1 MVEYRQFLR
10 SDVFTDEG
18 VHAVKVSKN
27 LLAVL
32 ALLMV
37 VGLLLAACGGDTTT
51 TTAAATGTTAAP
63 TETTAAPVE
72 EYTFKIGGVGPF
84 TGDLAKIGN
93 DALQAIQM
101 AVEDFNAS
109 GAMPGVTFTV
119 EVGDD
124 GADPAKAA
132 TIAEKFSS
140 DESVVGV
147 VGPMTSGA
155 VQAALPIFND
165 ASLAQ
170 ITQSATN
177 VNLSTLGFSVFHRIC
192 PSDGVQGP
200 SIAKFMIED
209 LKATSVFIIDDGEA
223 YSKGLADQAEEALTS
238 GGVTVKRAQIAGAD
252 KDFATVLTQVK
263 EMNPSI
269 LFLPLPNPPQAAA
282 IAKQMK
288 SMGFQ
293 VQMFG
298 ADGTKDGELITAA
311 GGATEGMYSTVLGPM
326 PETLDSAKPFLDKY
340 IAKYQV
346 TSAFTAQS
354 YEATN
359 VLLEAIKTV
368 GVVDGKIDREAVN
381 AALSAS
387 NYSGILGFPIAFTP
401 EGDLVGGGIT
411 VLQVKGT
418 EFVPVKMVTL
428 P

>member
-1 MVEYRQFLR
+1 MV
-10 SDVFTDEG
+10 
-18 VHAVKVSKN
+18 
-27 LLAVL
+27 VL
-32 ALLMV
+32 ALLMI
-37 VGLLLAACGGDTTT
+37 VGLALAACGGDTTT
-51 TTAAATGTTAAP
+51 TTAAGSDTTGGSDTTMAP
-63 TETTAAPVE
+63 GEAVTL
-72 EYTFKIGGVGPF
+72 KIGGAGPF
-84 TGDLAKIGN
+84 TGDLAKIGT
-93 DALQAIQM
+93 DALQAVQM

-132 TIAEKFSS
+132 TIAEKFAS

-155 VQAALPIFND
+155 VQAALPILDEAN
-165 ASLAQ
+165 LAQ
-170 ITQSATN
+170 ITQSATA
-177 VNLSTLGFSVFHRIC
+177 VNLSTLGFPVFHRVN
-192 PSDGVQGP
+192 PSDAVQGP
-200 SIAKFMIED
+200 SIAKYMIDD
-209 LKATSVFIIDDGEA
+209 LNVESVFIIDDGEA
-223 YSKGLADQAEEALTS
+223 YSKGLADQVETALKD
-238 GGVTVKRAQIAGAD
+238 GNVTVKRAQIAGAD

-263 EMNPSI
+263 DMNPSL
-269 LFLPLPNPPQAAA
+269 LFTPLPSPPQAAA

-293 VQMFG
+293 IQMMG
-298 ADGTKDGELITAA
+298 ADGTHDPELMTAA
-311 GGATEGMYSTVLGPM
+311 GGATEGMYSTVLGPL

-340 IAKYQV
+340 VAKYQV

-368 GVVDGKIDREAVN
+368 GVVDGKVDRAAVN
-381 AALSAS
+381 DALSAS
-387 NYSGILGFPIAFTP
+387 NYNGILGFPIAFTP

-428 P
+428 Q

>member
-1 MVEYRQFLR
+1 M
-10 SDVFTDEG
+10 
-18 VHAVKVSKN
+18 
-27 LLAVL
+27 AVL

-37 VGLLLAACGGDTTT
+37 VALVLAACGGDTTT
-51 TTAAATGTTAAP
+51 TEGTTATP
-63 TETTAAPVE
+63 DGETTAPAE
-72 EYTFKIGGVGPF
+72 AITLKIGGAGPF
-84 TGDLAKIGN
+84 TGDLAKIGT

-132 TIAEKFSS
+132 TIAEKFAS

-155 VQAALPIFND
+155 VQAALPILND
-165 ASLAQ
+165 ANLAMV
-170 ITQSATN
+170 TQSATA
-177 VNLSTLGFSVFHRIC
+177 VNLSTLGFSVFHRIN

-200 SIAKFMIED
+200 SIAKFMIDD
-209 LKATSVFIIDDGEA
+209 LKVASVFIIDDGEA
-223 YSKGLADQAEEALTS
+223 YSKGLADQVETALKA
-238 GGVTVKRAQIAGAD
+238 GNVTVQRAQIAGAD

-263 EMNPSI
+263 DMNPSI
-269 LFLPLPNPPQAAA
+269 LFVPLPNPPQAAA

-293 VQMFG
+293 VQMMG
-298 ADGTKDGELITAA
+298 ADGTHDPELMTTA
-311 GGATEGMYSTVLGPM
+311 GGATEGMYSTVLGPL
-326 PETLDSAKPFLDKY
+326 PDTLPSAEPFITKY
-340 IAKYQV
+340 VAKYQV

-359 VLLEAIKTV
+359 VLLEAIKSV
-368 GVVDGKIDREAVN
+368 GVVDGKIDRAAVN

-387 NYSGILGFPIAFTP
+387 NYTGILGFPIAFTP

-411 VLQVKGT
+411 VLQVKGSDFT
-418 EFVPVKMVTL
+418 TVKMVTL

>member
-1 MVEYRQFLR
+1 M
-10 SDVFTDEG
+10 
-18 VHAVKVSKN
+18 KVSKN
-27 LLAVL
+27 PVALL

-37 VGLLLAACGGDTTT
+37 IGLVLAACGGDTTT
-51 TTAAATGTTAAP
+51 TGGT
-63 TETTAAPVE
+63 TETTVASGDTTTTAPAE
-72 EYTFKIGGVGPF
+72 AITLKIGGAGPF
-84 TGDLAKIGN
+84 TGDLAKIGT
-93 DALQAIQM
+93 DALQAVQM

-132 TIAEKFSS
+132 TIAEKFAS

-155 VQAALPIFND
+155 VQAALPIFSD
-165 ASLAQ
+165 ANLAMV
-170 ITQSATN
+170 TQSATN
-177 VNLSTLGFSVFHRIC
+177 VNLSTLGFPVFHRIC

-200 SIAKFMIED
+200 SIAKFMIDD
-209 LKATSVFIIDDGEA
+209 LKAASVFIIDDGEA
-223 YSKGLADQAEEALTS
+223 YSKGLADQVETALKA
-238 GGVTVKRAQIAGAD
+238 GNVTVKRAQIAGAD

-263 EMNPSI
+263 DMNPSI
-269 LFLPLPNPPQAAA
+269 LFVPLPNPPQAAA

-293 VQMFG
+293 IQMMG
-298 ADGTKDGELITAA
+298 ADGTHDPELMTTA
-311 GGATEGMYSTVLGPM
+311 GGATEGMYSTVLGPL

-340 IAKYQV
+340 VAKYQV

-359 VLLEAIKTV
+359 VLLEAIKSV
-368 GVVDGKIDREAVN
+368 GVVDGKIDRAAVN

-387 NYSGILGFPIAFTP
+387 NYTGILGFPIAFTP

-411 VLQVKGT
+411 VLQVKGS

>member
-1 MVEYRQFLR
+1 M
-10 SDVFTDEG
+10 
-18 VHAVKVSKN
+18 KVSKN
-27 LLAVL
+27 LVAVL

-37 VGLLLAACGGDTTT
+37 VGLLLAACGGDDTTT
-51 TTAAATGTTAAP
+51 TTAASGGSDTTMAP
-63 TETTAAPVE
+63 GEAVSL
-72 EYTFKIGGVGPF
+72 KIGGAGPF
-84 TGDLAKIGN
+84 TGDLAKIGT

-132 TIAEKFSS
+132 TVAEKFAS
-140 DESVVGV
+140 DDSVVGV

-155 VQAALPIFND
+155 VQAALPIFD
-165 ASLAQ
+165 DSSLAMV
-170 ITQSATN
+170 TQSATA

-200 SIAKFMIED
+200 SIAKFMMDD
-209 LKATSVFIIDDGEA
+209 LNVTSAFIIDDGEA
-223 YSKGLADQAEEALTS
+223 YAKGLADQVEAALKA
-238 GGVTVKRAQIAGAD
+238 GGVTDVKRAQIAGAD

-263 EMNPSI
+263 DMNPSI
-269 LFLPLPNPPQAAA
+269 LFTPLPSPPQIAA

-293 VQMFG
+293 VQMMG
-298 ADGTKDGELITAA
+298 ADGSHDPELITTA
-311 GGATEGMYSTVLGPM
+311 GGATEGMYSTVLGPL
-326 PETLDSAKPFLDKY
+326 PDTLPSAEPFITKY
-340 IAKYQV
+340 KAKYQV

-368 GVVDGKIDREAVN
+368 GVVDGKVDRQAVN
-381 AALSAS
+381 DELSKS
-387 NYSGILGFPIAFTP
+387 NYTGILGFPIAFTP

-411 VLQVKGT
+411 VLQVKGPD
-418 EFVPVKMVTL
+418 FVTL
-428 P
+428 KAVTLE

>member
-1 MVEYRQFLR
+1 M
-10 SDVFTDEG
+10 
-18 VHAVKVSKN
+18 HVKVSKT
-27 LLAVL
+27 LLAAL

-37 VGLLLAACGGDTTT
+37 VGLVLAACGGTTT
-51 TTAAATGTTAAP
+51 TTAVTTATTAAGGATGTTAA
-63 TETTAAPVE
+63 APSGEAV
-72 EYTFKIGGVGPF
+72 TLKIGGAGPF
-84 TGDLAKIGN
+84 TGDLAKIGT
-93 DALQAIQM
+93 DALQAVQM

-132 TIAEKFSS
+132 TIAEKYAS

-155 VQAALPIFND
+155 VQAALPIFAD
-165 ASLAQ
+165 ANLAE

-177 VNLSTLGFSVFHRIC
+177 VNLSTLGFNVFHRIC

-200 SIAKFMIED
+200 SIAKFMIDD
-209 LKATSVFIIDDGEA
+209 LKVKNVFIIDDGEA
-223 YSKGLADQAEEALTS
+223 YSKGLADQVEKALKD
-238 GGVTVKRAQIAGAD
+238 GGVTDVKRAQIAGAD

-263 EMNPSI
+263 EMNPSL
-269 LFLPLPNPPQAAA
+269 LFVPLPSPPQAAS

-293 VQMFG
+293 VQMMG
-298 ADGTKDGELITAA
+298 ADGTHDPELITTA
-311 GGATEGMYSTVLGPM
+311 GGATEGMYSTVLGPL
-326 PETLDSAKPFLDKY
+326 PETLDSAKPFLEKY
-340 IAKYQV
+340 KAKYQV

-359 VLLEAIKTV
+359 VLLAAIKSV
-368 GVVDGKIDREAVN
+368 GVKDGKVDRKAVN
-381 AALSAS
+381 DALSKT
-387 NYSGILGFPIAFTP
+387 NYTGILGFPIAFTP

-411 VLQVKGT
+411 VLQVKGNDFT
-418 EFVPVKMVTL
+418 PVKMVTL

>member
-1 MVEYRQFLR
+1 ML
-10 SDVFTDEG
+10 
-18 VHAVKVSKN
+18 
-27 LLAVL
+27 VL

-37 VGLLLAACGGDTTT
+37 VGLTLAACGGNTTT
-51 TTAAATGTTAAP
+51 TTAAGSDTTGGSTDTTMAP
-63 TETTAAPVE
+63 GESVTL
-72 EYTFKIGGVGPF
+72 KIGGAGPF
-84 TGDLAKIGN
+84 TGDLAKIGT

-132 TIAEKFSS
+132 TIAEKFAS

-155 VQAALPIFND
+155 VQAALPILND
-165 ASLAQ
+165 ANLAQ
-170 ITQSATN
+170 ITQSATA

-192 PSDGVQGP
+192 PSDAVQGP
-200 SIAKFMIED
+200 SIAKFMIDD
-209 LKATSVFIIDDGEA
+209 LGAQSVFIIDDGEA
-223 YSKGLADQAEEALTS
+223 YAKGLADQVETALKA
-238 GGVTVKRAQIAGAD
+238 GNVTVKRAQISGAD

-263 EMNPSI
+263 DMNPSL
-269 LFLPLPNPPQAAA
+269 LFTPLPSPPQAAA

-293 VQMFG
+293 IQMMG
-298 ADGTKDGELITAA
+298 ADGTHDPELITAA
-311 GGATEGMYSTVLGPM
+311 GGATEGMYSTVLGPL

-340 IAKYQV
+340 VAKYQV

-359 VLLEAIKTV
+359 VLLEAMKSV
-368 GVVDGKIDREAVN
+368 GVVDGKVDRAAVN
-381 AALSAS
+381 DALSAS
-387 NYSGILGFPIAFTP
+387 NYNGILGFPIAFTP

-411 VLQVKGT
+411 VLQVKGSD
-418 EFVPVKMVTL
+418 FVPVKMVTL

>member
-1 MVEYRQFLR
+1 M
-10 SDVFTDEG
+10 
-18 VHAVKVSKN
+18 KVSKN

-72 EYTFKIGGVGPF
+72 EYTFKIGGAGPF

>member
-1 MVEYRQFLR
+1 M
-10 SDVFTDEG
+10 
-18 VHAVKVSKN
+18 
-27 LLAVL
+27 AVL

-37 VGLLLAACGGDTTT
+37 VGLLLAACGGGTTT
-51 TTAAATGTTAAP
+51 TTAAATDTTAAP
-63 TETTAAPVE
+63 TDTTAAPVE
-72 EYTFKIGGVGPF
+72 EYTFKIGGAGPF
-84 TGDLAKIGN
+84 TGDLAKIGT
-93 DALQAIQM
+93 DALQAVQM
-101 AVEDFNAS
+101 AVDDFNAS

-132 TIAEKFSS
+132 TIAEKFAS

-155 VQAALPIFND
+155 VQAALPILSD
-165 ASLAQ
+165 ANLAQ
-170 ITQSATN
+170 ITQSATA
-177 VNLSTLGFSVFHRIC
+177 VNLSTLGFSSFHRIC

-200 SIAKFMIED
+200 SIAKYMIDD

-223 YSKGLADQAEEALTS
+223 YAKGLADQVETALTA

-263 EMNPSI
+263 DMNPSI
-269 LFLPLPNPPQAAA
+269 LFVPLPNPPQAAA

-293 VQMFG
+293 VQMMG
-298 ADGTKDGELITAA
+298 ADGTHDGELMTAA
-311 GGATEGMYSTVLGPM
+311 GGATEGMYSTVLGPL
-326 PETLDSAKPFLDKY
+326 PETLDSAKPFLDQY

-359 VLLEAIKTV
+359 VLLEAIKSV
-368 GVVDGKIDREAVN
+368 GVVDGKIDRAAVN

-387 NYSGILGFPIAFTP
+387 NYTGILGFPIAFTP

>member
-1 MVEYRQFLR
+1 MVEYRQFLTP
-10 SDVFTDEG
+10 DVFTDEG

-27 LLAVL
+27 LVAVL

-37 VGLLLAACGGDTTT
+37 VGLALTACGDTTT
-51 TTAAATGTTAAP
+51 TTADATGTTAAS
-63 TETTAAPVE
+63 TDTTAAPTE
-72 EYTFKIGGVGPF
+72 EYTFKIGGAGPF
-84 TGDLAKIGN
+84 TGDLAKIGT
-93 DALQAIQM
+93 DALQAVQM
-101 AVEDFNAS
+101 AVDDFNAS

-132 TIAEKFSS
+132 TIAEKFAS

-155 VQAALPIFND
+155 VQAALPILSD
-165 ASLAQ
+165 ANVAL

-177 VNLSTLGFSVFHRIC
+177 VNLSTLGFSSFHRIC

-200 SIAKFMIED
+200 SIAKFMIDD
-209 LKATSVFIIDDGEA
+209 LKAESVFIIDDGEA
-223 YSKGLADQAEEALTS
+223 YAKGLADQAEEALTA
-238 GGVTVKRAQIAGAD
+238 GGVTVKRAQIAGSD

-263 EMNPSI
+263 EMNPTV
-269 LFLPLPNPPQAAA
+269 LFVPLPNPPQAAA

-293 VQMFG
+293 VQMMG
-298 ADGTKDGELITAA
+298 ADGTHDGELMTAA
-311 GGATEGMYSTVLGPM
+311 GGATEGMYSTVLGPL

-359 VLLEAIKTV
+359 VLLEAIKSV
-368 GVVDGKIDREAVN
+368 GVVDGKIDRAAVN

-387 NYSGILGFPIAFTP
+387 NYTGILGFPIAFTP

-411 VLQVKGT
+411 VLQVKGSD
-418 EFVPVKMVTL
+418 FVPVKMVTL